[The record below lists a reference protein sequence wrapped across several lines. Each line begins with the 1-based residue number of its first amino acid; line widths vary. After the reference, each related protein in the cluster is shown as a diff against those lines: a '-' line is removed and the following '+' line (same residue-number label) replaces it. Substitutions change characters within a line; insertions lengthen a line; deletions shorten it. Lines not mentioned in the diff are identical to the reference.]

1 MAAAAAEEEGLE
13 SAFFFTKSGFVHE
26 YGGIVAAA
34 VADGVAPL
42 GLSMHISGACS
53 TILLAPLCT
62 VMAGRA
68 GSVKRY
74 SFFPTTTYKSASL
87 IFQP

>member
-1 MAAAAAEEEGLE
+1 MAAAEEEGLE

-53 TILLAPLCT
+53 TIERRQEAASSQAL
-62 VMAGRA
+62 
-68 GSVKRY
+68 
-74 SFFPTTTYKSASL
+74 FFPTTYKSASL

>member
-1 MAAAAAEEEGLE
+1 MDAVVAAAEEEGLE

-53 TILLAPLCT
+53 TIERRHKRLRGA
-62 VMAGRA
+62 
-68 GSVKRY
+68 VKRY
-74 SFFPTTTYKSASL
+74 SFLLHTS
-87 IFQP
+87 QHR

>member
-53 TILLAPLCT
+53 TIHSRL
-62 VMAGRA
+62 RQ
-68 GSVKRY
+68 
-74 SFFPTTTYKSASL
+74 FL
-87 IFQP
+87 IKFQVPETKAT

>member
-1 MAAAAAEEEGLE
+1 MAAAEEEGLE

-34 VADGVAPL
+34 AVADGVAPL

-53 TILLAPLCT
+53 TIERRHKRL
-62 VMAGRA
+62 RA
-68 GSVKRY
+68 VKRY
-74 SFFPTTTYKSASL
+74 SFLLHTS
-87 IFQP
+87 QHR